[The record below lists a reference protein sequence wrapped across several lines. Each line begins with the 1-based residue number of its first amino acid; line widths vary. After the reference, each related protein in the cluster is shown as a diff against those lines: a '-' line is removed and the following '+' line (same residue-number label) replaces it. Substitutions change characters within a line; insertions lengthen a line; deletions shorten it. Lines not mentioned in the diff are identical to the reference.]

1 MDGIAPFSPVNR
13 SLHRFSVQLFK
24 QMSKDGFIDVFICL
38 HIDLQASSA
47 VKYMLEK
54 EVTKDDLKRVF

>member
-38 HIDLQASSA
+38 HIDL
-47 VKYMLEK
+47 
-54 EVTKDDLKRVF
+54 